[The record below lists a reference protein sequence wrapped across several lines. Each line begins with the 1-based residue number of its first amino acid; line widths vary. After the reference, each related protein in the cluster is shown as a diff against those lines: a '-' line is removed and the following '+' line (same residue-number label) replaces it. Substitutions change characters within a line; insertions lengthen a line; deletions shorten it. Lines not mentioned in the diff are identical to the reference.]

1 MKLAEVLG
9 VTLNV
14 SILAIFYTAFGG
26 IISFGLKTLFYEFD
40 ETWKR
45 SRLLFKIGEVGLE
58 LIFIGIIAYWSMF
71 YIRKAPPIFPV
82 SKTFDESVDTYISGI
97 FFVYAIFLF
106 FDHLSD
112 KIQYLYKD
120 SIKVLMRKMDGKQTN
135 DTIHQNGV

>member
-1 MKLAEVLG
+1 MKLNTFLMICM
-9 VTLNV
+9 NI
-14 SILAIFYTAFGG
+14 SILTLFYTVFGG
-26 IISFGLKTLFYEFD
+26 IVSFGLKTLFYEFD

-45 SRLLFKIGEVGLE
+45 SQLLFKIGEVGLE
-58 LIFIGIIAYWSMF
+58 LVFIGIIAYWSMF

-82 SKTFDESVDTYISGI
+82 SKAFDESVDTYISGI

-120 SIKVLMRKMDGKQTN
+120 SMKLVMRKMDGKQTN
-135 DTIHQNGV
+135 DTIHQDGV